1 MYNFRLLG
9 LDDMESVKALFKSV
23 FTAEPW
29 NDDWSDDEQL
39 TLYLGE
45 LCGQTNS
52 LSFVLFEENEL
63 IGLSI
68 GCLKHWYSGLE
79 YKIEELC
86 IRRDKQ
92 GKGAGS
98 FFLREI
104 EKEVKARGVKDIV
117 LQTGNDV
124 PAYEFYKK
132 MGFEEEKNNV
142 FFAKEI

>member
-1 MYNFRLLG
+1 MYTSRQLSI
-9 LDDMESVKALFKSV
+9 DDMKCVTSLFKSV

-39 TLYLGE
+39 SLYLGE
-45 LCGQTNS
+45 LTGQTNS
-52 LSFVLFEENEL
+52 LSFGLLEENEL

-68 GCLKHWYSGLE
+68 GEVKHWYSGTE
-79 YKIEELC
+79 YKIEEFC
-86 IRRDKQ
+86 IKSDKQ

-98 FFLREI
+98 FFLGEI
-104 EKEVKARGVKDIV
+104 EKELKARGVKTIY

-124 PAYEFYKK
+124 RAYEFYKK

>member
-1 MYNFRLLG
+1 MYTVKQLSI
-9 LDDMESVKALFKSV
+9 DDMKSVTSLFKSV

-39 TLYLGE
+39 SLYLGE
-45 LCGQTNS
+45 LTGQTNS
-52 LSFVLFEENEL
+52 LSFGLLEENEL

-68 GCLKHWYSGLE
+68 GAVKHWYSGTE

-98 FFLREI
+98 FFLGEI
-104 EKEVKARGVKDIV
+104 EKEVKARGVKTIY

-124 PAYEFYKK
+124 RAYEFYKK

>member
-1 MYNFRLLG
+1 MYNFRQLG

-52 LSFVLFEENEL
+52 LCFGLFEENEL

-68 GCLKHWYSGLE
+68 GEVKHWYSGTE

-98 FFLREI
+98 FFLGEI
-104 EKEVKARGVKDIV
+104 EKELKARNVKDIV

-132 MGFEEEKNNV
+132 MGFTELENNV